1 MKKKIINHST
11 TITFIIMAILF
22 SISFAILIPIIFR
35 PFYYCSI
42 KILDIEGQS
51 GYSYAEIKEAFE
63 STTNNRMEVLSAI
76 VALKELK
83 EPCDVTL
90 TSDSQYLVK
99 AFNENWIDTWI
110 KKDFRR
116 GKTDE
121 VKNIDLWEELIELT
135 KKHDVHFVWV
145 KGHADNIENERCDE
159 LANEAIS
166 EMQKSIK

>member
-1 MKKKIINHST
+1 MKHI
-11 TITFIIMAILF
+11 
-22 SISFAILIPIIFR
+22 
-35 PFYYCSI
+35 
-42 KILDIEGQS
+42 DIWTDGAS
-51 GYSYAEIKEAFE
+51 KGNPGPGGYGIVLKYVDKNGEMHRKEIKEAFE

-135 KKHDVHFVWV
+135 KKHDVHFAWV

-159 LANEAIS
+159 LANEAIE
-166 EMQKSIK
+166 EMQKHGKP